1 MTNLHIN
8 LILESEQRSGNVVSL
23 KSCIRVC
30 SIAVPSILLSILITM
45 VLSTVISKSK
55 LRMLEAESQD
65 IEPKREKAVKLIEQ
79 LKLNKSV
86 RAELEGWH
94 KSHINWHEQ
103 LSALRGEIPG
113 TIQLQN
119 LSVNHILEAA
129 KGKARA
135 RMFSMTL
142 SGKATGSRAEKDIH
156 SLSRRLEK
164 ADVFAA
170 VIEAAQVTRYGAD
183 TTESAVEGDRI
194 FQLDCTYRP
203 RKFE

>member
-1 MTNLHIN
+1 
-8 LILESEQRSGNVVSL
+8 
-23 KSCIRVC
+23 
-30 SIAVPSILLSILITM
+30 
-45 VLSTVISKSK
+45 
-55 LRMLEAESQD
+55 MLEAEWQD
-65 IEPKREKAVKLIEQ
+65 IEPKKEEAVRLIEE
-79 LKLNKSV
+79 LKLNKNV

-103 LSALRGEIPG
+103 LYALQTEIAG

-119 LSVNHILEAA
+119 LAVSHTIEAS

-142 SGKATGSRAEKDIH
+142 SGKATGPSAEKDIH
-156 SLSRRLEK
+156 HLSRRLEE
-164 ADVFAA
+164 ANVFAA
-170 VIEAAQVTRYGAD
+170 VIEASQVTRYGAD
-183 TTESAVEGDRI
+183 TTERAPEGDRI